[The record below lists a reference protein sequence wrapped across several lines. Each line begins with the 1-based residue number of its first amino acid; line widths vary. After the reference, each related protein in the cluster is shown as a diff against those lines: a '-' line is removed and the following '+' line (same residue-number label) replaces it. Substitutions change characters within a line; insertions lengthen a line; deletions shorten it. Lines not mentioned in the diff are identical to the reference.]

1 MRREARRVLVG
12 AVAGALMGAAAAV
25 VYSRLAEKRSGGL
38 VAVPGERAALTVQ
51 QATTL
56 GLQIVNIVR
65 QLLSIA

>member
-1 MRREARRVLVG
+1 
-12 AVAGALMGAAAAV
+12 MGAAAAV